1 MTDVYSYIFI
11 GIAVLVIVL
20 GAYYY
25 WKSKQKHVTLNI
37 HSSKHV
43 VDKPKS
49 VVLGMA
55 KPTDAQKLRVI
66 HHREREKRNG
76 QSSK

>member
-1 MTDVYSYIFI
+1 MTDTYILVGIILLAIAIGVYVY
-11 GIAVLVIVL
+11 V
-20 GAYYY
+20 
-25 WKSKQKHVTLNI
+25 KRKQKHVTLNI
-37 HSSKHV
+37 HSSQHV
-43 VDKPKS
+43 VEKPPS

-76 QSSK
+76 QKAE